1 MTYLLRATNISKTF
15 GTLPVIQNVSM
26 EISSGEVV
34 GIAGQSGAG
43 KSALMMLLTGFLI
56 PDEGKLYY
64 DDQRLRWPF
73 NGRKLG
79 IEVIH
84 QHPDFAEDLD
94 VTSNVFLGNEL
105 GWSLGNSWF
114 KFPNRKGMAKE
125 TVRILGQLGANFDDP
140 YEVVANLSSEQRQ
153 LIAIA
158 RVMVTPPRMI
168 IVDNP
173 TLALS
178 YPYQQKLLSLILT
191 WQQQGIAVLFSSDN
205 PDHLLAV
212 TDRIIVLRNGQCT
225 NEFRTDDTN
234 REEMV
239 AAMVGT
245 VDHQQL
251 TPILWALDSYYH
263 AREQAE
269 KLSLRQTILE
279 KGLISD
285 ELLDR
290 QFINQLANQIDAL
303 DQVNTA
309 LQNAQ
314 RRLLGELEQ
323 ERKGLAR
330 EIHDQIIQDLL
341 GVNFRVEEI
350 EAFENLAP
358 AVKDEL
364 AGLQNRI
371 RQLVD
376 DLRDICGNLRPPTID
391 SLGLGAALESF
402 TRDWSNRSGI
412 PVKLNIDPDLGRL
425 PEAIELSIFRIVQEG
440 LNNVNKHSKA
450 NLSKVDLLRTMPRTL
465 MLSVSDNGQG
475 ITEDFDLTKL
485 PTSGN
490 YGLVGISERVAL
502 LGGRFKIQNLPDGG
516 LLLQVEIPHPRLD
529 TPTS

>member
-1 MTYLLRATNISKTF
+1 MTHILKAINISKTF

-26 EISSGEVV
+26 HISSGEVV

-43 KSALMMLLTGFLI
+43 KSALMMLLTGFLV
-56 PDEGKLYY
+56 PDEGELFF
-64 DDQRLRWPF
+64 DDQILRWPF
-73 NGRKLG
+73 NGRTLG

-84 QHPDFAEDLD
+84 QHPDLAEDLD

-105 GWSLGNSWF
+105 GWPLGNIWF
-114 KFPNRKGMAKE
+114 KFPNRRGMAKE
-125 TVRILGQLGANFDDP
+125 TVRILSQLGTNFDDP
-140 YEVVANLSSEQRQ
+140 HEIVANLSSEQRQ

-158 RVMVTPPRMI
+158 RVMVKPPRMI
-168 IVDNP
+168 IIDNP
-173 TLALS
+173 TLELS
-178 YPYQQKLLSLILT
+178 YPYQQKLLSLIQT
-191 WQQQGIAVLFSSDN
+191 WQQQGIAILISSDN

-245 VDHQQL
+245 IDHQQL
-251 TPILWALDSYYH
+251 TPILWALDSYYR

-269 KLSLRQTILE
+269 KLSLGQTILE
-279 KGLISD
+279 KGIVTG

-290 QFINQLANQIDAL
+290 QFINQLTNQIDAL

-358 AVKDEL
+358 DVKNEL
-364 AGLQNRI
+364 ASLQTRI

-391 SLGLGAALESF
+391 SLGVGPALGSF
-402 TRDWSNRSGI
+402 TRDWSKRSGI

-440 LNNVNKHSKA
+440 LNNVQKHSNA
-450 NLSKVDLLRTMPRTL
+450 SLSKVDLLRTMPRTL
-465 MLSVSDNGQG
+465 MLSVSDNGRG
-475 ITEDFDLTKL
+475 ITDEFDMTALS
-485 PTSGN
+485 TSGN

-502 LGGRFKIQNLPDGG
+502 LGGRLKIQNLTDGG
-516 LLLQVEIPHPRLD
+516 LLLQVEIPHPRLEI
-529 TPTS
+529 PTS